1 MVNEKDKNKKKLAWV
16 TGASTGIGRAAALRL
31 AQQGWDVAATAR
43 SEDKLEDLAANLSAF
58 KGRIFPYPGDVT
70 DLAAMRAVVE
80 KIEGDHGPIDL
91 ALLNAGGHFPDK
103 PGCFSAE
110 HFRKTFDLNVYGTA
124 HCLEPVWERFRARQ
138 SGHVAIVASVAG
150 FRGLPQAL
158 SYCPS
163 KAALI
168 NLSECLALDGAS
180 YGIKVQVINP
190 GFVKTPLTDKNK
202 FPMPMLMDVNAAAD
216 VLVKGLSSDR
226 FEINFPW
233 PFVYAVKLMGML
245 PNRAY
250 LWLMKKM
257 APGVLE

>member
-1 MVNEKDKNKKKLAWV
+1 MTYKSANKGGRLAWV

-31 AQQGWDVAATAR
+31 AQRGWDVAVTSR
-43 SEDKLEDLAANLSAF
+43 SAERLEELSENLSAF

-70 DLAAMRAVVE
+70 DFAAMCAVVE
-80 KIEGDHGPIDL
+80 KIEADHGPIDL
-91 ALLNAGGHFPDK
+91 ALLNAGGNFPDR
-103 PGCFSAE
+103 PGRFSVE
-110 HFRKTFDLNVYGTA
+110 QFRKTFDLNVYGTV
-124 HCLEPVWERFRARQ
+124 HCLEPVWERFQARQ
-138 SGHVAIVASVAG
+138 SGHVAIVGSVAG

-168 NLSECLALDGAS
+168 NLAECLALDGAP

-216 VLVKGLSSDR
+216 VLVKGLASSR

-245 PNRAY
+245 PNRTY
-250 LWLMKKM
+250 LWLIKKM